1 MDLEVSVDSVYDLTV
16 EELELLE
23 GCINKERLKQK
34 RLYYKYCDAMFTLAY
49 RILNDGDEANDVLQ
63 DAFLQVFQKIEQFR
77 KQSSLGAW
85 IKTIVVRTAIKHLKS
100 QKLFDTFQQEKHDT
114 SDFIPNDTDGKILEK
129 IILSLPDGYR
139 TIFIL
144 AEVEGYKHREIAE
157 ILNISEGTS
166 KSQLFNAKR
175 ILKEKLKNEWL

>member
-1 MDLEVSVDSVYDLTV
+1 MSVDSVCDLTM

-49 RILNDGDEANDVLQ
+49 RILNDRDEANDVLQ
-63 DAFLQVFQKIEQFR
+63 DAFIQVFQKIDQFR
-77 KQSSLGAW
+77 RQSSLGAW
-85 IKTIVVRTAIKHLKS
+85 IKTIVVRTAIKHFKS
-100 QKLFDTFQQEKHDT
+100 IKIFDTYQQDKHDT
-114 SDFIPNDTDGKILEK
+114 FNFSTDEIDGKILEK
-129 IILSLPDGYR
+129 VILSLPDGCR

-175 ILKEKLKNEWL
+175 ILKLKLKNEYL